1 MKKMFFSA
9 LIISAFALTANAQAK
24 KAAAPASAPT
34 VKMETAGEIKWTGYG
49 VGKSHAGTIPVKAG
63 SSIDVKG
70 TDVVGGT
77 IVLDM
82 TQLKTPDSPRLEAH
96 LKNADFFEVDK
107 HKEATF
113 KITKVEAIKDAKA
126 GSPTHKITGDLTIK
140 GKTHSQEVLATVTHK
155 DKKYTAAGSSTIAD
169 RTKFDIVYNSG
180 KFKAASA
187 LGDKMID
194 DKIDITLDLHTK

>member
-9 LIISAFALTANAQAK
+9 LVISAFALTAHAETK
-24 KAAAPASAPT
+24 KPSKASAPN
-34 VKMETAGEIKWTGYG
+34 VKMDVTGEIKWTGYG

-63 SSIDVKG
+63 SSIEVKG

-96 LKNADFFEVDK
+96 LKSVDFFEVEK
-107 HKEATF
+107 NKEATF

-126 GSPTHKITGDLTIK
+126 GAPTHKITGDLTIK
-140 GKTHSQEVLATVTHK
+140 GKTNSQEVLATITHK
-155 DKKYTAAGSSTIAD
+155 DKKYTAAGTSQIAD
-169 RTKFDIVYNSG
+169 RTKYDIVYNSA

-187 LGDKMID
+187 LGDKLIE
-194 DKIDITLDLHTK
+194 DKIDISLDLTTK